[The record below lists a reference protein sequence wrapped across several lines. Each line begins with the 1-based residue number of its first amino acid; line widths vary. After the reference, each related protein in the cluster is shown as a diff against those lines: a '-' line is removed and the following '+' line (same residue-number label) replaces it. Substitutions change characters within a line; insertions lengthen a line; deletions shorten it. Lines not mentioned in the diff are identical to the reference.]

1 MNHAKA
7 IRVPFVVRL
16 SCVAV
21 VLVFLSLGVV
31 SLVLRSTP
39 LSLSILLLLGV
50 LLRSNL
56 CTNARDSDTWK
67 SLRGEKEI

>member
-1 MNHAKA
+1 
-7 IRVPFVVRL
+7 L

-39 LSLSILLLLGV
+39 LSLLLLLGV

-56 CTNARDSDTWK
+56 
-67 SLRGEKEI
+67 